1 MFVWAGD
8 CIVIGP
14 FYGQL
19 GLAHLN
25 KRVAVKTEQI
35 VTTTRQWVEQLVV
48 GLNLCPFAR
57 AELVN
62 QRIRFEVTQ
71 ATSEAQLLAALQ
83 SELLLLGQQPAIETT
98 LLIHPQVMIS
108 FDDYNQFLNRVD
120 DLLEAEGWQ
129 GVYQV
134 ASFHPDYQFGGTE
147 ADDAENYT
155 NRSPYPMLH
164 LLREASL
171 ERAIERFGDTEQI
184 PARNIEL
191 LEQMGSQRLAGLL
204 AACFDGHGD

>member
-1 MFVWAGD
+1 M
-8 CIVIGP
+8 
-14 FYGQL
+14 
-19 GLAHLN
+19 N
-25 KRVAVKTEQI
+25 TEQI
-35 VTTTRQWVEQLVV
+35 VTITQNWVEQLVV

-71 ATSEAQLLAALQ
+71 ATDESGLLVALKA
-83 SELLLLGQQPAIETT
+83 ELLLLDQQPGVETS
-98 LLIHPQVMIS
+98 LLIHPQAVTE
-108 FDDYNQFLNRVD
+108 FGDYNQFLNLVD
-120 DLLEAEGWQ
+120 DLVEAGGWQ

-147 ADDAENYT
+147 PGDAENYT

-171 ERAIERFGDTEQI
+171 ERAIEDFGDTEQI
-184 PARNIEL
+184 PERNIEL
-191 LEQMGSQRLAGLL
+191 LEQIGSQRLAALL
-204 AACFDGHGD
+204 AACFDSASG

>member
-1 MFVWAGD
+1 M
-8 CIVIGP
+8 
-14 FYGQL
+14 
-19 GLAHLN
+19 
-25 KRVAVKTEQI
+25 KTEQI

-71 ATSEAQLLAALQ
+71 ATSEAELLAALQ
-83 SELLLLGQQPAIETT
+83 SELLLLAQQPAIETT
-98 LLIHPQVMIS
+98 LLIHPKVMIN
-108 FDDYNQFLNRVD
+108 FDDYNQFLNQVD
-120 DLLEAEGWQ
+120 DLLDAEGWQ
-129 GVYQV
+129 GGYQV
-134 ASFHPDYQFGGTE
+134 ASFHPDYQFGGTQP
-147 ADDAENYT
+147 DDAENYT

-171 ERAIERFGDTEQI
+171 ERAIESFGDTEQI

-204 AACFDGHGD
+204 AACFDSSGV